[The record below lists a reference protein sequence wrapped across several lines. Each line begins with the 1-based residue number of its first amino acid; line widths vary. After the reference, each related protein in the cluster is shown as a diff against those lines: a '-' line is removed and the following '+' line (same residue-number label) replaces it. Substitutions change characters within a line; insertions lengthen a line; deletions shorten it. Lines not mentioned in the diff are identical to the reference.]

1 MNEKSFAELDVRE
14 DIRLKKEPFDKIMG
28 TVNKLKEGQG
38 FILHAPFNP
47 EPLHKVLARKGF
59 KNDPMEL
66 EKEHWK
72 VTYTKK
78 EAAE

>member
-1 MNEKSFAELDVRE
+1 MEKGTFVELDVRE
-14 DIRLKKEPFDKIMG
+14 DIRLKKEPYDKIMG
-28 TVNKLKEGQG
+28 AVSGLQEGQG
-38 FILHAPFNP
+38 LILHAPFNP
-47 EPLHKVLARKGF
+47 EPLHNVLARKGF
-59 KNDPMEL
+59 ENDPVQV